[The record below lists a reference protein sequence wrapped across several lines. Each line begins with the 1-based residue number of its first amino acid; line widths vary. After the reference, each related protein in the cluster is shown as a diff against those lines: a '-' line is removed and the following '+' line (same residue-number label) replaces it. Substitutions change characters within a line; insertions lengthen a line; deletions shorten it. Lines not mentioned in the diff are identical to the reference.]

1 MFHIRIFFIFLFLFT
16 LNCSPNKV
24 SNNHG
29 YTSLQDKFEKI
40 SINKTNKNDILKIIG
55 PPSSISN
62 FDKSRWFYIETKK
75 TNQSLFKLGIQK
87 IEKNNILIVK
97 FDNKGILNQKKIL
110 DLNDMND
117 VKYVKKITSKE
128 YEKNNTLYKIFSSIR
143 EKANAPVKNR
153 AKNRK

>member
-1 MFHIRIFFIFLFLFT
+1 MKILLIFIFLFIIS
-16 LNCSPNKV
+16 CSSNRL

-29 YTSLQDKFEKI
+29 LTSLQAKYDKI
-40 SINKTNKNDILKIIG
+40 IINKTNKNDILKIIG

-117 VKYVKKITSKE
+117 VKYVKKITSKQ

>member
-1 MFHIRIFFIFLFLFT
+1 MKILLIFIFLFIIS
-16 LNCSPNKV
+16 CSSNRL

-29 YTSLQDKFEKI
+29 LISLQAKYDKI
-40 SINKTNKNDILKIIG
+40 IINKTNKNDILKIIG

-110 DLNDMND
+110 NLNDMND